1 MAAPGCAQR
10 EVGRKLY
17 ARLPDLSQLL
27 DTTLAR
33 APKEQFGAP
42 APQIWQRMVVRVPA
56 AVLLPASAQ
65 EEPFRCELWP
75 HLVCA

>member
-1 MAAPGCAQR
+1 MAAPGACAQR

-42 APQIWQRMVVRVPA
+42 APQIWQRMVVSAPA
-56 AVLLPASAQ
+56 PCHPPWSASLGLLMYRSPA
-65 EEPFRCELWP
+65 WP
-75 HLVCA
+75 A